1 MHPAAAL
8 FERPFSLAGAAE
20 EHRAYVRLLESE
32 GACVHTLVGA
42 LLLGTLDAAG
52 EPLPGPA
59 LTELQDFALRC
70 LAWDVSAL
78 PAREQAVQRAAFE
91 PTVRALD
98 PRDLVR
104 IILLRPTVR
113 LRSTEGL
120 NTGLAATYEMAPVMN
135 LYFMRDPMI
144 TTAKGVVLGRMN
156 SEQRR
161 VETEIAAFALRRL
174 GITPVLTIS
183 GEGRLEG
190 GDFLPAGDTA
200 FIGQGLRTN
209 AEAVRQMLAAD
220 AFGAARVVVVKDP
233 WQNQEQMHL
242 DTYFNIAGPDVAVLV
257 EERMTDPGRR
267 PTVDVYEKRGAAYEQ
282 VLAGAD
288 FREYVEGTL
297 GFTVI
302 PVSGADQLRYGINFL
317 TVAPR
322 RVLAV
327 DGVSESL
334 KERLRAHGI
343 AATWMDFGN
352 LTGGYGA
359 AHCTTQVL
367 RRVP

>member
-1 MHPAAAL
+1 
-8 FERPFSLAGAAE
+8 
-20 EHRAYVRLLESE
+20 
-32 GACVHTLVGA
+32 
-42 LLLGTLDAAG
+42 
-52 EPLPGPA
+52 
-59 LTELQDFALRC
+59 
-70 LAWDVSAL
+70 
-78 PAREQAVQRAAFE
+78 
-91 PTVRALD
+91 
-98 PRDLVR
+98 
-104 IILLRPTVR
+104 
-113 LRSTEGL
+113 
-120 NTGLAATYEMAPVMN
+120 
-135 LYFMRDPMI
+135 MI

-209 AEAVRQMLAAD
+209 AEAVRQLLAAD

-242 DTYFNIAGPDVAVLV
+242 DTYFNIAGPDLAVLV
-257 EERMTDPGRR
+257 EERMADPARR
-267 PTVDVYEKRGAAYEQ
+267 PVVDVLEKRGAAYEQ
-282 VLAGAD
+282 VLAGGD
-288 FREYVEGTL
+288 FREYLETTL

-322 RVLAV
+322 RVLAI
-327 DGVSESL
+327 DGVSEAL